1 MARKKR
7 KMPPPQGD
15 LTDED
20 DSDAERVRRED
31 ERGRTVVNAV
41 GIAIK
46 NGTKIPLEWD
56 PISGIPCGEYKLS
69 FTTYIG
75 VVTRERVCITY
86 ERWNDVPKETLD
98 GLYECIKVSIF
109 VHNK

>member
-1 MARKKR
+1 
-7 KMPPPQGD
+7 MPPPQGD

-31 ERGRTVVNAV
+31 ERVHTVVNAV

-46 NGTKIPLEWD
+46 NGTKFPLEWD
-56 PISGIPCGEYKLS
+56 PLSGIPWGEYKLG

-75 VVTRERVCITY
+75 VVTRERVFITY
-86 ERWNDVPKETLD
+86 ERWTDVPKETLD
-98 GLYECIKVSIF
+98 GLY
-109 VHNK
+109 